1 MTRQTNNNFELLVLE
16 VLVKVESGDGLC
28 LI

>member
-1 MTRQTNNNFELLVLE
+1 MIRQTNNNFELLDLE
-16 VLVKVESGDGLC
+16 SLANVEGGDRLC

>member
-1 MTRQTNNNFELLVLE
+1 MTRQTINNFELLDLE
-16 VLVKVESGDGLC
+16 SLANVEGGDGLC

>member
-1 MTRQTNNNFELLVLE
+1 MTRQTINNFRLLDLE
-16 VLVKVESGDGLC
+16 ALTNVEGGDGLC

>member
-1 MTRQTNNNFELLVLE
+1 MTRQTNNNFELLDLE
-16 VLVKVESGDGLC
+16 SLANVEGGDGLC

>member
-1 MTRQTNNNFELLVLE
+1 MTRQTNNNFELLDLE
-16 VLVKVESGDGLC
+16 SLANVEGGEGLC